1 MTERSRTV
9 QPLPELTGENVESL
23 MRERIA
29 ATKTEKTVVP
39 MLWQGLLE
47 MKISTG
53 KEERS
58 AILYVPREIPQGSPF
73 VFLNVPEG
81 EETVN
86 FLIESGWMDAADRDS
101 FCLFAAQPVNGHW
114 GSAADEVE
122 YLKTC
127 YREEQTGRYFLPQLS
142 AYVVGYG
149 EIGAELQKVVMEE
162 PIFVAAAA
170 FLDASAL
177 DPVWLSKH
185 KEGNFH
191 FGTETI
197 DIPFAEVPVPVWI
210 CSRERNAETEAAAR
224 FWIDASRAKE
234 NGEDPD
240 YGNIY
245 LQAAD
250 SMFTPEGHIL
260 KVAVRQEALSYKSR
274 ETTERIWNF
283 VRQYYRYGRGT
294 HSNMISRKVDY
305 AAMGVDFHRF
315 TDQNGIEREY
325 LVYVPASCA
334 GKKAP
339 LVLIL
344 HGASQTMRNMFENGL
359 WYEIAERE
367 GFVVASAE
375 SGLGPMPTLLSGDL
389 AMAHRPLWH
398 DVITNEQDTDMEY
411 LDELADRLAAEYPI
425 DPRRIYLTG
434 HSMGCMTPI
443 YLGTSKAANRFA
455 AIAATSGIAMKKNK
469 LYPERRGGMPI
480 FLTMGEYDLWPY
492 AIDKQSPLTDAL
504 DTYLIENGL
513 ADRDNVEEIRV
524 RGAEQSQ
531 HGMYHD
537 FVWKDAQ
544 GVPRV
549 KYCWLEKW
557 GHVSLPAPNYRFW
570 NEWFSKW
577 RLDENGDRIYDK

>member
-47 MKISTG
+47 MKIPTG

-86 FLIESGWMDAADRDS
+86 FLIESGWMDAADRYS

-114 GSAADEVE
+114 GSAADEAE

-260 KVAVRQEALSYKSR
+260 KVAVRQEALVQKPGDDRAHLELRAPILPLWPRHSLQYDQPQGGLRGNGRRLPPLHRPKRDRAGIPRLRPRKLRR
-274 ETTERIWNF
+274 EESAACADPPRGEPDHAQY
-283 VRQYYRYGRGT
+283 VRKR
-294 HSNMISRKVDY
+294 
-305 AAMGVDFHRF
+305 
-315 TDQNGIEREY
+315 
-325 LVYVPASCA
+325 
-334 GKKAP
+334 P
-339 LVLIL
+339 LVRDRGAGGLRGCL
-344 HGASQTMRNMFENGL
+344 GGVRPRADADAAERGSGHGAQAS
-359 WYEIAERE
+359 
-367 GFVVASAE
+367 VA
-375 SGLGPMPTLLSGDL
+375 
-389 AMAHRPLWH
+389 
-398 DVITNEQDTDMEY
+398 
-411 LDELADRLAAEYPI
+411 
-425 DPRRIYLTG
+425 
-434 HSMGCMTPI
+434 
-443 YLGTSKAANRFA
+443 
-455 AIAATSGIAMKKNK
+455 
-469 LYPERRGGMPI
+469 
-480 FLTMGEYDLWPY
+480 
-492 AIDKQSPLTDAL
+492 
-504 DTYLIENGL
+504 
-513 ADRDNVEEIRV
+513 
-524 RGAEQSQ
+524 
-531 HGMYHD
+531 
-537 FVWKDAQ
+537 
-544 GVPRV
+544 
-549 KYCWLEKW
+549 
-557 GHVSLPAPNYRFW
+557 
-570 NEWFSKW
+570 
-577 RLDENGDRIYDK
+577 